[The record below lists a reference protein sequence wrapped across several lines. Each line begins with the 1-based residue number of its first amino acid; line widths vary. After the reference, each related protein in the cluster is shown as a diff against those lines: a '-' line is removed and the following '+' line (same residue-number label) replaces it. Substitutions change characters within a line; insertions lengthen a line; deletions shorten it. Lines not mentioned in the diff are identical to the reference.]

1 MMRVL
6 ALLFLLSTQL
16 HAGAAAG
23 QYNEANALYRDG
35 DFAAARR
42 SYLAVVE
49 AGVQD
54 ARLYYNLGNACFKSG
69 KLGEAILW
77 YERARRLLPH
87 DEDIEAN
94 LRFANLVKKDRD
106 PQTEDGI
113 GALVAALVAAYFW
126 PTFNQL
132 SLLFAAA
139 FFAVFV
145 LGVRWLFAQTRP
157 SALWLGGFLLCAG
170 LSVGSALWLG
180 MRLRHQA
187 QTSEAIVTIAEA
199 HARSGPDLEQTEVFV
214 AHEGTKVRLV
224 RQEGGWMLV
233 RLANG
238 LGGWMP
244 AEALTQI

>member
-6 ALLFLLSTQL
+6 VLLFLLGTQL

-42 SYLAVVE
+42 SYLAVVD

-69 KLGEAILW
+69 E
-77 YERARRLLPH
+77 ARRSDSLVRAGAALAAARRGH
-87 DEDIEAN
+87 VEAN

-106 PQTEDGI
+106 PQTEDGL

-132 SLLFAAA
+132 SLLLAAA

-157 SALWLGGFLLCAG
+157 GALWLGGFLLCAG

-180 MRLRHQA
+180 TRIHHQA
-187 QTSEAIVTIAEA
+187 QTSEAIVTVAEA
-199 HARSGPDLEQTEVFV
+199 HARSGPDLGQTEVFV

-224 RQEGGWMLV
+224 RQEGGMD
-233 RLANG
+233 AG
-238 LGGWMP
+238 AAG
-244 AEALTQI
+244 